1 MVDRILKLNTSNSL
15 LLFGA
20 RGTGKSSL
28 LAELF
33 SAREHVLWIDLLDDE
48 QHDEFR
54 RHPSKL
60 SERLAAGTYRVVVID
75 EVQKIPKLLDV
86 VHLEIEKKKNVQFI
100 LSGSSARKLKRGSAN
115 LLAGRAFT
123 FHLFPLTSIEL
134 GHSFNLQHALEFGT
148 LPKLLD
154 YKVDLD
160 CTRFL
165 KAYVRT
171 YLKEEIIAEQI
182 VRKVEPFQ
190 DFLEICAQMN
200 GKIINFSKIATEVG
214 VDEKTV
220 KTYFDILADTLIGF
234 YLPPFHR
241 SIRKRQRLAPKFYL
255 LDTGVKRA
263 LGIGFGI
270 PLTPKTFE
278 YGNAFEHFVILEF
291 MRLNSY
297 TEMDYR
303 LSYLRTK
310 DDKEIDL
317 ILERPGSP
325 DILIEIKSYSTIETT
340 DARNLKVFVDAWDR
354 PAKALLLSQ
363 DKRSLEIQGV
373 RCLHWREALDQIF
386 NLQDRKFPT
395 ER

>member
-1 MVDRILKLNTSNSL
+1 MLNLNTSNSL

-28 LAELF
+28 IGELF
-33 SAREHVLWIDLLDDE
+33 SACEGVLWIDLLDDE

-54 RHPSKL
+54 RQPSKL
-60 SERLAAGTYRVVVID
+60 SERLATGAYRIVVID
-75 EVQKIPKLLDV
+75 EVQKNPKLLDV
-86 VHLEIEKKKNVQFI
+86 VHLEIEKKKNIQFI

-123 FHLFPLTSIEL
+123 FHLFPLTNFEIGST
-134 GHSFNLQHALEFGT
+134 FDLQHALEFGT
-148 LPKLLD
+148 LPKLLE
-154 YKVDLD
+154 YSVDLD

-165 KAYVRT
+165 KAYVKT

-190 DFLEICAQMN
+190 DFLEVCAQMN

-241 SIRKRQRLAPKFYL
+241 SIRKRQRIAPKFYL
-255 LDTGVKRA
+255 MDTGVKRA
-263 LGIGFGI
+263 LGAGFGI

-297 TEMDYR
+297 TEMDYK

-325 DILIEIKSYSTIETT
+325 DLLIEIKSYSSVETN
-340 DARNLKVFVDAWDR
+340 DAKDLRAFVDAWDR
-354 PAKALLLSQ
+354 PAETMILSQ
-363 DKRSLEIQGV
+363 DNRLLDILGV
-373 RCLHWREALDQIF
+373 RCLPWREALTQIF
-386 NLQDRKFPT
+386 KPHN
-395 ER
+395 

>member
-1 MVDRILKLNTSNSL
+1 MLNLNTSHSL

-28 LAELF
+28 IGELF
-33 SAREHVLWIDLLDDE
+33 STCENVLWIDLLDDE
-48 QHDEFR
+48 HHDEFR
-54 RHPSKL
+54 RQPSKL
-60 SERLAAGTYRVVVID
+60 SERLATGAYRVVVID
-75 EVQKIPKLLDV
+75 EVQKNPKLLDV
-86 VHLEIEKKKNVQFI
+86 VHLEIEKKKNIQFI

-123 FHLFPLTSIEL
+123 FHLFPLTSFEL
-134 GHSFNLQHALEFGT
+134 GSTFDLQRALEFGT
-148 LPKLLD
+148 LPKLLE
-154 YKVDLD
+154 YSVDLD

-165 KAYVRT
+165 KAYVKT

-200 GKIINFSKIATEVG
+200 GKIINFSKIAAEVG

-241 SIRKRQRLAPKFYL
+241 SIRKRQRIAPKFYL

-263 LGIGFGI
+263 LGGGFGI
-270 PLTPKTFE
+270 PLTQKTFE

-291 MRLNSY
+291 IRLNSY
-297 TEMDYR
+297 TEMDYK

-317 ILERPGSP
+317 ILERPGGP
-325 DILIEIKSYSTIETT
+325 DILIEIKSYSSVETS
-340 DARNLKVFVDAWDR
+340 DAKDLSIFVDAWDR
-354 PAKALLLSQ
+354 PAEAMILSQ
-363 DKRSLEIQGV
+363 DNRLLNILGV
-373 RCLHWREALDQIF
+373 TCLPWREALRQIF
-386 NLQDRKFPT
+386 KLQN
-395 ER
+395 